1 MGQLTSVLF
10 IVVMFGF
17 LYFFMIRPQRK
28 QQQQHQQML
37 SKIKRGDKVTT
48 IGRLHGVVDEVN
60 EAEKTVTLDCDGIFL
75 VFDLSAVAKIAPKTD
90 AAAKANDAKEAD
102 KPADDSADT
111 EESHIDSAASNVDD
125 SADSEVSDGNQ
136 SNTTKVNQK
145 AKQSDQ

>member
-10 IVVMFGF
+10 IVVMFAF

-37 SKIKRGDKVTT
+37 SKIKRGDKVAT

-75 VFDLSAVAKIAPKTD
+75 VFDLSAIAKIAPKAD
-90 AAAKANDAKEAD
+90 DAKATDTKDVEAG
-102 KPADDSADT
+102 KAADDSADT
-111 EESHIDSAASNVDD
+111 EESHIDSAASNVDS
-125 SADSEVSDGNQ
+125 SADSAADDSE
-136 SNTTKVNQK
+136 
-145 AKQSDQ
+145 AK